1 MSQLQS
7 IIQRLEARGSRLTA
21 SRLAV
26 LAAVLAQKGHFS
38 VEDVMRRCPG
48 IGRATAFRTMRLLAE
63 MDIVCRVL
71 LEDGSLHYRLSRRG
85 HHHHLICQACGRV
98 EDLDTCI
105 VTDLVEGLSRSADYE
120 IDGHWLEFYGRCRT
134 CRSAEKVAA
143 AQ

>member
-1 MSQLQS
+1 M
-7 IIQRLEARGSRLTA
+7 QRLETQGHRLTA

-38 VEDVMRRCPG
+38 VEDVLRRCPG

-85 HHHHLICQACGRV
+85 HHHHLVCVACGNV
-98 EDLDTCI
+98 EDLNTCI
-105 VTDLVEGLSRSADYE
+105 VKDLVEGLSRSADYE
-120 IDGHWLEFYGRCRT
+120 IDGHWLEFYGRCGS
-134 CRSAEKVAA
+134 CRSVERVEA